1 MIRKPRKVAT
11 VLERLAKTYT
21 DAQLEHYARRGV
33 HEFIVR
39 LATLRHVV
47 DFTDDLLKEKDP
59 ADIADIVIA
68 VVDRAA
74 TESLPVHFM
83 VRSDNFDTVLR
94 AQRKLVRN

>member
-11 VLERLAKTYT
+11 VLERLGKTYT
-21 DAQLEHYARRGV
+21 DAQLEHYARCGV

-39 LATLRHVV
+39 FATLRHVV

>member
-21 DAQLEHYARRGV
+21 DAKLEHYARRGV

-47 DFTDDLLKEKDP
+47 DFTDDLRKEKDP

-68 VVDRAA
+68 VVNRAA
-74 TESLPVHFM
+74 MESLPVHFM

-94 AQRKLVRN
+94 AQHKLVRN